1 MKSARHEMQELL
13 QEYAHITDSLLD
25 YTDIHH
31 HAMHWDIM
39 GYAEQIA
46 EGDYDELEDL
56 QNQVKAVRMLLDAHK
71 ALNYIFC

>member
-1 MKSARHEMQELL
+1 MQDLIR
-13 QEYAHITDSLLD
+13 EYNLIKDELLD
-25 YTDIHH
+25 YTEAYHDAMYFDI
-31 HAMHWDIM
+31 D

-46 EGDYDELEDL
+46 EGEYDELEDL